1 MIDVPKLVSP
11 EQAEAIVPGFFK
23 GRGSNAHQLTVGCV
37 TYSPDLPIDWRVL
50 SPFGGVEAAVV
61 IDPKTGQPSF
71 DRPVVWEAPNVNIVV
86 WGRRK
91 EDGMPMIGVIHQ
103 PRPHADDPR
112 DPASQETVVFG
123 QTPMGFLEKL
133 LGEKPEDAARREAGE
148 EAGAGSAIIRAY
160 QPSCPWHN
168 PNPTFVRSWSD
179 LYFVEVDLEQIEAL
193 KEDHSEPIYKL
204 EYIPLPELLRRLR
217 EGEYEGA
224 LYRGCTSNSVW
235 LIWLVCHID
244 IVHPYFLYIP

>member
-133 LGEKPEDAARREAGE
+133 LGEKP
-148 EAGAGSAIIRAY
+148 
-160 QPSCPWHN
+160 
-168 PNPTFVRSWSD
+168 
-179 LYFVEVDLEQIEAL
+179 
-193 KEDHSEPIYKL
+193 
-204 EYIPLPELLRRLR
+204 
-217 EGEYEGA
+217 
-224 LYRGCTSNSVW
+224 
-235 LIWLVCHID
+235 
-244 IVHPYFLYIP
+244 